1 VSSRFVLIV
10 PGLNGS
16 GAGHWQTR
24 WESLDPRIL
33 RVVQRDWDHPDCAEW
48 RGSLESAIGAAPG
61 PVVLVAHSLGCA
73 LVAHLA
79 SRPSA
84 QRIAAALLVAPADVD
99 SPERTPPETRS
110 FAPMPT
116 TPLPFPSTVVAS
128 EDDPYVT
135 LARARIFAASWGAT
149 FVDAGRKGHL
159 NADSGLGDWPEGR
172 RQLEALL
179 ARARLS
185 GLR

>member
-1 VSSRFVLIV
+1 VSSAYVLVV

-16 GAGHWQTR
+16 GAGHWQTL
-24 WESLDPRIL
+24 WEALYPRTR
-33 RVVQRDWDHPDCAEW
+33 RVAQRDWDHPDCADW
-48 RGSLESAIGAAPG
+48 RTTLETAIAAAPE

-79 SRPSA
+79 ARPSA
-84 QRIAAALLVAPADVD
+84 ARIAAALLVAPADVD

-116 TPLPFPSTVVAS
+116 ALLPFPATVVAS
-128 EDDPYVT
+128 ANDPYVALT
-135 LARARIFAASWGAT
+135 RAQSFAAAWGAV
-149 FVDAGRKGHL
+149 FVDAGPKGHL
-159 NADSGLGDWPEGR
+159 NADSSLGDWPEGR
-172 RQLEALL
+172 RHLDALL
-179 ARARLS
+179 ARAPLP

>member
-1 VSSRFVLIV
+1 VSSPFVLIV

-16 GAGHWQTR
+16 GPGHWQTR
-24 WESLDPRIL
+24 WESLFPQTL
-33 RVVQRDWDHPDCAEW
+33 RVAQRDWDRPDCAEW
-48 RGSLESAIGAAPG
+48 RTTLEGAIAASPG
-61 PVVLVAHSLGCA
+61 PIVLVAHSLGCA

-116 TPLPFPSTVVAS
+116 LALPFPATVVAS

-135 LARARIFAASWGAT
+135 LTRARAFAAAWGAT
-149 FVDAGRKGHL
+149 FVDAGRNGHL

-172 RQLEALL
+172 RHLEALL
-179 ARARLS
+179 ARVSLPGVR
-185 GLR
+185 